1 MEWDWDRV
9 TIRIHLA
16 IIPGCLSNG
25 SGRAARPVD
34 TGILEHSA
42 VLLVN
47 KLESWFDLVS
57 VHVVAICDL
66 LSNTGDLIMGRG
78 LLSRLG
84 LFNWIRPNWVW
95 TQVMN
100 EPAQSGK
107 CCI

>member
-9 TIRIHLA
+9 TIPIHLA
-16 IIPGCLSNG
+16 IIPGCLRNG

-84 LFNWIRPNWVW
+84 LFKWIRPNLENVEFKVW
-95 TQVMN
+95 TILSV
-100 EPAQSGK
+100 GRK
-107 CCI
+107 F